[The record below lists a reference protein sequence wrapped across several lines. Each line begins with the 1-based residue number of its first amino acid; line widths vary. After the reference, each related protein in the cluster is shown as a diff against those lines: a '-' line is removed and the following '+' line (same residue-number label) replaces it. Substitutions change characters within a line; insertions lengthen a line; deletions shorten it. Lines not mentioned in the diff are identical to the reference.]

1 MMSAMI
7 HPNADFALAGPASA
21 AVISEHGAGAAGEKS
36 DKAEL
41 IELVRRAT
49 ANDSAAQAELM
60 RRYLRRVSGFVR
72 TIIRQPDAV
81 EDVAQVVFI
90 KMFRRLSRLR
100 DPAVFESW
108 LFTLAR
114 NTSLDFIRRRNCR
127 PHTVGLDEEIYQI
140 ADPSNSSATTEILA
154 ALDRALARLS
164 PIDRTLVAQFVAGET
179 YSSIAQQAGLSLAT
193 VKVRLH
199 RVRPFLRS
207 WVGEMTETRQPGGKG
222 WSRTSGS
229 RSTASW
235 PGPVADQTMKR
246 AA

>member
-1 MMSAMI
+1 MI
-7 HPNADFALAGPASA
+7 HPNADFAAAAPASA
-21 AVISEHGAGAAGEKS
+21 PAPAVHRNGEAEEKS
-36 DKAEL
+36 EKSAL
-41 IELVRRAT
+41 IELVRRAS

-60 RRYLRRVSGFVR
+60 HRYLRRVSGFIR
-72 TIIRQPDAV
+72 GIIRQPDAV

-114 NTSLDFIRRRNCR
+114 NSSLDFIRRRSCR
-127 PHTVGLDEEIYQI
+127 PNTVALDDQINQI
-140 ADPSNSSATTEILA
+140 ADPSNSNTTTEILA

-164 PIDRTLVAQFVAGET
+164 PIDRSLVSQFVAGET
-179 YSSIAQQAGLSLAT
+179 YGSIAEQAGLSLAS

-229 RSTASW
+229 RSTLAWPAS
-235 PGPVADQTMKR
+235 VAEQTLGR